1 VVALLKKWVPT
12 FLVKSEKPKV
22 KRGLQ
27 NRKNYDG
34 IIFENQYVRGLQGAK
49 SANLPEWNG

>member
-1 VVALLKKWVPT
+1 MVALLKKWVPT